1 MIRSYPLITYSLVD
15 LARFINISKILEK
28 KKAPLKERYVRYN
41 QAKFINKILQKAIM
55 NRSRLL
61 NTYRKENTEANRS
74 TYKTQRNFCVKL
86 LRNTKKEFYN
96 NLNVKYITKNK
107 FFWKTVKP
115 SFTDKTL
122 KDEKVTL
129 VENNKVVS
137 DESEL
142 VEIFSKFFGNIVQ
155 NLGIDI
161 LTSTSSDN
169 EAVTIRQAIEKY
181 QNHFRIKVIQ
191 ENIGTANNLF
201 FELINPECIRKI
213 TNNLDAS
220 KATQDYKII
229 KDNKDLFSYFISATS
244 SNAVNKGIFPEEL
257 KQADTKPIYKKE
269 SRNEKE
275 TYRPVSSLLIFL

>member
-1 MIRSYPLITYSLVD
+1 MCESIKKVQ
-15 LARFINISKILEK
+15 KGIL
-28 KKAPLKERYVRYN
+28 
-41 QAKFINKILQKAIM
+41 
-55 NRSRLL
+55 
-61 NTYRKENTEANRS
+61 
-74 TYKTQRNFCVKL
+74 
-86 LRNTKKEFYN
+86 N
-96 NLNVKYITKNK
+96 NLNVKNITEKK
-107 FFWKTVKP
+107 LFWKTVKP

-142 VEIFSKFFGNIVQ
+142 VEIFSRFFGNIVQ
-155 NLGIDI
+155 NLGIDG

-169 EAVTIRQAIEKY
+169 EAATIRQAIEKY

-257 KQADTKPIYKKE
+257 KQADAKPIYKKE